1 MGKDVIFG
9 VLHGG
14 EDYDCDWLNQPEGA
28 VNYRNS
34 QYTNI
39 RDMWIIKYFF
49 LDKVDDVIVEGY
61 YLY

>member
-14 EDYDCDWLNQPEGA
+14 VDYNCEHRTQGFA
-28 VNYRNS
+28 KKRNS
-34 QYTNI
+34 QYVNI
-39 RDMWIIKYFF
+39 RDMWIIKYFL